1 MKIAMLGS
9 LGNINSY
16 VIPELIK
23 LGHEVTVVT
32 STDKR
37 VSQIETL
44 GAIPAVGT
52 MTDITFLTEIFT
64 GMDVVYLMI
73 SGAGTGIDLNREMQR
88 QAIIFREAITDANVH
103 KIVQLSSVGADAGP
117 EAGSLHAYHY
127 LEDEL
132 KKMTNVDIAFVRPV
146 GFYNNLYSN
155 LNSIKNEHAI
165 YSNIPADVKQK
176 YVAPSDI
183 ATVVLPLILD
193 TPKGVSIRFAVSD
206 TFSLKDFIDELARA
220 TKISDLHFIK
230 ITDEQMK
237 QGMLAN
243 HVPEAIVEAFVKTSQ
258 YQKSSADIYAA
269 LNEDNTTVGTVKLA
283 DFVQQYAQ
291 AIENTQENHR
301 SSMIVD

>member
-37 VSQIETL
+37 VSQIEAL

-73 SGAGTGIDLNREMQR
+73 SGAGAGVDLNREMQR

-127 LEDEL
+127 LKDEL
-132 KKMTNVDIAFVRPV
+132 KKMTDVDIAFVRPV

-165 YSNIPADVKQK
+165 YSNVPADVKQK

-193 TPKGVSIRFAVSD
+193 TPKGVSVRFAVSD

-220 TKISDLHFIK
+220 TKISDLHFIE

>member
-37 VSQIETL
+37 VSQIEAL

-73 SGAGTGIDLNREMQR
+73 SGAGAGVDLNREMQR

-193 TPKGVSIRFAVSD
+193 TPKGVSVRFAVSD
-206 TFSLKDFIDELARA
+206 TFSLKDFIDELARV
-220 TKISDLHFIK
+220 TKISDLHFIE

-243 HVPEAIVEAFVKTSQ
+243 HVPEAIVEAFVKTSK